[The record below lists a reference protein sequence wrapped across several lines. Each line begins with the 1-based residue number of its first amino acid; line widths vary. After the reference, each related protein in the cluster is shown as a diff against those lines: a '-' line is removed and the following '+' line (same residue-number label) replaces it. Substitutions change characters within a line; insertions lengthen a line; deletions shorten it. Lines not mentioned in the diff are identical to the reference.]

1 MVCVSPSS
9 VHHFSGD
16 YRWLQF
22 RAMTM
27 AAIVTATSA
36 SSPSNLTYVPDV
48 GLNYALCHYGCH
60 RMLGML
66 ILPRFFFFVIL
77 SFAPDVGNK
86 AAVFPL
92 QLLGFDVDIINSV
105 QFSNHTGYPFGWEG
119 DVLDGHRLGQLVDGM
134 ERNGLLSS
142 GGGAGS
148 GRIGNIL
155 TGYIG
160 SESFLKAVVNVVQKL
175 KGLNPS
181 CRYICDPVL
190 GDMGRFYV
198 PKELV
203 DIYRRDVLPLA
214 DVITPNQF
222 EIEQLTGISIQTI
235 QDAQRACRIL
245 HNAGVSL
252 VLITSIIFAEGGN
265 GGYDERTVGT
275 GTDIGASSSKDS
287 IGMFASRRQCNL
299 QSMRQQE
306 KVDETSMQNDHKT
319 EYSDEQYILYTPR
332 MEGQFTGTGDVCAA
346 LFLGWTADL
355 ANTGNDGSYLAGSL
369 EKLAGTM
376 HAIVQ
381 RTANAAAMKQSA
393 YSSSSVSIEKAKI
406 VSSRELQLIQSRDDI
421 LHPPRNFRALR
432 VHASSSNE

>member
-1 MVCVSPSS
+1 
-9 VHHFSGD
+9 
-16 YRWLQF
+16 
-22 RAMTM
+22 
-27 AAIVTATSA
+27 
-36 SSPSNLTYVPDV
+36 
-48 GLNYALCHYGCH
+48 
-60 RMLGML
+60 
-66 ILPRFFFFVIL
+66 
-77 SFAPDVGNK
+77 
-86 AAVFPL
+86 
-92 QLLGFDVDIINSV
+92 
-105 QFSNHTGYPFGWEG
+105 
-119 DVLDGHRLGQLVDGM
+119 
-134 ERNGLLSS
+134 
-142 GGGAGS
+142 
-148 GRIGNIL
+148 
-155 TGYIG
+155 
-160 SESFLKAVVNVVQKL
+160 
-175 KGLNPS
+175 
-181 CRYICDPVL
+181 
-190 GDMGRFYV
+190 MGRFYV

-203 DIYRRDVLPLA
+203 GIYRRDVLPLA